1 MYASHDGYRYVALGG
16 SVMEIYLTTSRKELP
31 TSLTVDKM
39 SMLRSSAEYKPLK
52 LSIPRWQGEN
62 LKIN

>member
-1 MYASHDGYRYVALGG
+1 MYASHDGYHYVALGG

-31 TSLTVDKM
+31 TCLTIDKM
-39 SMLRSSAEYKPLK
+39 SMLPKSAKHTLLQ